1 MTTMTIMLAEGGL
14 QILPLDIVQH
24 VLCLLILI
32 FFMTTLVY
40 NPVLKFINNR
50 KASVEATV
58 KENERLSAEVKE
70 IKENSDKIIEDAR
83 KKAEFISFEATKE
96 AEIKSKEI
104 LAEAKKKSN
113 DIIEQ
118 GKKEIEN
125 QKAKLEAEVKAQV
138 GSLAIDIASKVL
150 EREVSAEDNQKV
162 IDECLKGWENN

>member
-1 MTTMTIMLAEGGL
+1 MAMTNMIAEGGL

-40 NPVLKFINNR
+40 NPVLNFINKR
-50 KASVEATV
+50 KESVEATV

-70 IKENSDKIIEDAR
+70 IKENADKIVDEAR

-96 AEIKSKEI
+96 AETKSKEI
-104 LAEAKKKSN
+104 LAEAKRKSN

-118 GKKEIEN
+118 GKKEIAN
-125 QKAKLEAEVKAQV
+125 QKAKLEAEVKAEV
-138 GSLAIDIASKVL
+138 GALAIDIAAKVL
-150 EREVSAEDNQKV
+150 EREVSEQDNQKV
-162 IDECLKGWENN
+162 IDECLKGWEN

>member
-1 MTTMTIMLAEGGL
+1 MAMTNMIAEGGL

-125 QKAKLEAEVKAQV
+125 QKAKLEAEVKEQV

>member
-1 MTTMTIMLAEGGL
+1 MAITNMIAEGGL

-40 NPVLKFINNR
+40 NPVLNFIKNR

-70 IKENSDKIIEDAR
+70 IKENADKIVEEAR

-113 DIIEQ
+113 EIIEQ
-118 GKKEIEN
+118 GKREIAN
-125 QKAKLEAEVKAQV
+125 QKAKLEAEVKAEV
-138 GSLAIDIASKVL
+138 GALAIDIASKVL
-150 EREVSAEDNQKV
+150 EREVSEQDNQKV
-162 IDECLKGWENN
+162 IDECLKGWEN

>member
-1 MTTMTIMLAEGGL
+1 MAMTNMIAEGGL

-40 NPVLKFINNR
+40 NPVINFINNR
-50 KASVEATV
+50 KSSVEATV
-58 KENERLSAEVKE
+58 KENEKLSAEVKE
-70 IKENSDKIIEDAR
+70 IKENADKIVEEAR

-96 AEIKSKEI
+96 AETKSKEI

-118 GKKEIEN
+118 GKKEIAN
-125 QKAKLEAEVKAQV
+125 QKAKLEAEVKAEV
-138 GSLAIDIASKVL
+138 GGLAVEIASKIL

-162 IDECLKGWENN
+162 IDECLKGWDN

>member
-1 MTTMTIMLAEGGL
+1 MTTMTNMMAEGGL

-40 NPVLKFINNR
+40 NPVINFINNR
-50 KASVEATV
+50 KSSVEATV
-58 KENERLSAEVKE
+58 KENEKLSAEVKE
-70 IKENSDKIIEDAR
+70 IKENADKIVDEAR

-96 AEIKSKEI
+96 AETKSKEI

-118 GKKEIEN
+118 GKKEIAN
-125 QKAKLEAEVKAQV
+125 QKAKLEAEVKAEV
-138 GSLAIDIASKVL
+138 GGLAVEIASKIL

-162 IDECLKGWENN
+162 IDECLKGWDN